1 MSQPL
6 PDQNESFALIID
18 TSSSAARHLD
28 DARRLAQLIYDL
40 TGVVDEEQFKIFMIG
55 STTPIS
61 LAALR
66 QTGPS
71 VGGQQSQPCSLIAPI
86 METLVREERKRSV
99 IIIGSGQIFDLDD
112 WTDHPSFDGWLLV
125 QIGAESLQGR
135 DRRVS
140 EIIAEQMGG
149 DADTLLS
156 YITRLPRHEMEY
168 ERYSS
173 DGDAFEWQVD
183 KTGYPLIFVEPLGAY
198 VHLFPVTKPQF
209 EKFISADPRRE
220 YGDKW
225 YEEMIAL
232 NPRASYRSANVP
244 AREQLFMTGLTPVES
259 MAFGRWMGRTY
270 SLLTRNQWSVCNRWF
285 SEHTAPPMPPDLR
298 DRLSRDALGIWEM
311 VEAQCLEQNWP
322 PNLQELSLMTQ
333 GILEW
338 VVEQSGRY
346 CGLGDP
352 ASSKSQR
359 NAEHPVYPIGRGRHR
374 NIGFRLCTR

>member
-6 PDQNESFALIID
+6 PEQNESFALIID

-28 DARRLAQLIYDL
+28 HARRLGQLIYDL
-40 TGVVDEEQFKIFMIG
+40 AGVVDEEQFKIFMIG

-71 VGGQQSQPCSLIAPI
+71 VGSPQSQPCSLIAPI
-86 METLVREERKRSV
+86 METLVRDEQKRSV
-99 IIIGSGQIFDLDD
+99 IIVGSGQIFDLED

-125 QIGAESLQGR
+125 QIGAQSLQGR
-135 DRRVS
+135 DGRVS
-140 EIIAEQMGG
+140 EITAEQMGG

-156 YITRLPRHEMEY
+156 YLTRFPQPEAKSP
-168 ERYSS
+168 RYSS
-173 DGDAFEWQVD
+173 NGTVFQWQVD
-183 KTGYPLIFVEPLGAY
+183 NSGYPLVFVEPLGAY
-198 VHLFPVTKPQF
+198 VQLFPVTKPQF
-209 EKFISADPRRE
+209 EKFISADARRQ

-225 YEEMIAL
+225 YEDVITL
-232 NPRASYRSANVP
+232 NPRASYRSSYVP
-244 AREQLFMTGLTPVES
+244 AREQLFMTGVTSGEAL
-259 MAFGRWMGRTY
+259 AFGRWLGRNY
-270 SLLTRNQWSVCNRWF
+270 SLLTAEEWSICNRWF
-285 SEHTAPPMPPDLR
+285 GEQTAPAAPPDLHN
-298 DRLSRDALGIWEM
+298 RLSRDALGIWEL

-322 PNLQELSLMTQ
+322 PTLRELSLMTQ

-338 VVEQSGRY
+338 VVEHSGRY

-359 NAEHPVYPIGRGRHR
+359 SAAHPVYPIGRGRHR
-374 NIGFRLCTR
+374 GIGFRLCMR